1 MEFLLEQ
8 LGLDRP
14 INAGSDIGKGDL
26 EEGSGELF
34 DGDFPGA
41 VVIERL
47 GHVPSFS
54 LGRGRTFQRSDSR
67 AISGQRL
74 PQRRLG
80 LHELLESLI
89 EPGREEVA
97 WADVAAVLT
106 VGKFCGQASELGIA
120 ESWYARTALEDIA
133 GIPAEAVNDDRLYR
147 ALDKV
152 GAHKDRLCEHLMER
166 YRSWFGVD
174 FEFLLYDVTS
184 TYFEGL
190 AEGNEK
196 AARGYSRDHRGDCKQ
211 VCIGLVCTPEGLPL
225 NFEVFAGNR
234 TDVTTVG
241 DMVRKME
248 ERFGKAE
255 RVWVMDRGMVSE
267 GNISLLSERKALY
280 LVGTPKSHLRA
291 YEAEL
296 VRDEEGRAIALE
308 LSCPVKEGEHP
319 TLAKGAYLL
328 RTNCTETDPAKL
340 WRWYMQLT
348 QAEAAFRT
356 AKSDIG
362 LRPVYHQKTE
372 RVEAHLLVCFLSLA
386 LWRTLEMWMNG
397 KGLGSSARKLVEAV
411 GTIRSMDLSVPVRRG
426 NRTVKLNL
434 RTVAK
439 PDPDVALLLA
449 HLGLRLP
456 KGSRLVENVVEK
468 TTP

>member
-1 MEFLLEQ
+1 M
-8 LGLDRP
+8 
-14 INAGSDIGKGDL
+14 
-26 EEGSGELF
+26 
-34 DGDFPGA
+34 
-41 VVIERL
+41 
-47 GHVPSFS
+47 
-54 LGRGRTFQRSDSR
+54 
-67 AISGQRL
+67 
-74 PQRRLG
+74 
-80 LHELLESLI
+80 
-89 EPGREEVA
+89 
-97 WADVAAVLT
+97 
-106 VGKFCGQASELGIA
+106 
-120 ESWYARTALEDIA
+120 
-133 GIPAEAVNDDRLYR
+133 
-147 ALDKV
+147 
-152 GAHKDRLCEHLMER
+152 
-166 YRSWFGVD
+166 
-174 FEFLLYDVTS
+174 
-184 TYFEGL
+184 
-190 AEGNEK
+190 
-196 AARGYSRDHRGDCKQ
+196 
-211 VCIGLVCTPEGLPL
+211 
-225 NFEVFAGNR
+225 
-234 TDVTTVG
+234 
-241 DMVRKME
+241 
-248 ERFGKAE
+248 
-255 RVWVMDRGMVSE
+255 
-267 GNISLLSERKALY
+267 
-280 LVGTPKSHLRA
+280 
-291 YEAEL
+291 
-296 VRDEEGRAIALE
+296 
-308 LSCPVKEGEHP
+308 KEGEHP

-397 KGLGSSARKLVEAV
+397 KGLGISARKLVEAV